1 MIDSFWHD
9 SHFARYAE
17 NRTFVYNIFVDFLF
31 PKATENATQSFFKK
45 LLQTTFYKDTFFL
58 KPEPVY
64 FRFFRFVIGRS
75 SSPASISLAWC
86 TCTLSNSSR

>member
-45 LLQTTFYKDTFFL
+45 LLQTTGKNKDPICICRIGPIFTRI
-58 KPEPVY
+58 
-64 FRFFRFVIGRS
+64 RFF
-75 SSPASISLAWC
+75 
-86 TCTLSNSSR
+86 